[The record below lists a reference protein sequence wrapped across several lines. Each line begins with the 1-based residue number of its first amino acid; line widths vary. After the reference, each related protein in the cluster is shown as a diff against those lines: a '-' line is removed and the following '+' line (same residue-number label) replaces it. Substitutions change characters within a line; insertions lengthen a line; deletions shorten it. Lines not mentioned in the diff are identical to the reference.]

1 MIPASKWRLAGVAV
15 IIVGLLGVLGF
26 RLWYLQVQTRGTY
39 VALASQ
45 DRIRNVV
52 TPAVRGEIL
61 DDTGQPMVQ
70 NQSTLTVAV
79 NMSVVSQEPNGGTA
93 ELARLARL
101 LGISDTTVQQSVRL
115 CTVGVHQ
122 PCWPG
127 SPYQPIPVAQNV
139 SQQIALDV
147 LENSASYPGV
157 TASIQPAIEYDQP
170 IATASA
176 QLLGY
181 LQPITAQEVKQL
193 HVPVTGFASDDLV
206 GQSGLEAEYD
216 KQLRGTTGIDEV
228 AVNAAGQVT
237 STIKDIKP
245 KPGDDLV
252 TSINSGVQLATE
264 NALKNAILKT
274 EAEGNTAATSGA
286 AVVMTTTGRIVAMA
300 SYPTYNPSIWTGGIN
315 VQQFN
320 QLFGTGDGEPILE
333 RATQGQY
340 FPGSTWKV
348 TTLTAA
354 INAGYSLNANYDCPA
369 SVNIGGHT
377 FNNDFGNGGSMT
389 LQTALVLSCD
399 TVFYNFGYDIWLKD
413 NPQDND
419 VTSPNFPV
427 QEEMQTELDWGFGKP
442 TGVDL
447 PGEAGGTV
455 PTREWLYYLWK
466 DNANTGEDWCKNG
479 NANGSYVQQIEYQ
492 DCVSGNVWTPGQ
504 AVLASIGQGYV
515 AVTPLQLATGYAALA
530 NGGTL
535 YSPRIGEE
543 LISPTGKVVQQITP
557 PVDGHLP
564 ASSATLA
571 YIRNALQGVVT
582 QGTAAGAFGGFPLS
596 KVCIAGKTGTA
607 QVAGNMATSNFAS
620 FAPCSNPQYVVVMM
634 IPDSGYGA
642 DVSAPA
648 IRQIWDAIY
657 GLEGQPPALQN
668 GQLPAEPHITS
679 GGVIVPSAASIGSQ
693 QLTQGLAVLTG
704 ALFGPADTE
713 PGGRPLG
720 RPG

>member
-1 MIPASKWRLAGVAV
+1 MIPASKWRLAGLTV
-15 IIVGLLGVLGF
+15 IIVGLLAVLGF

-39 VALASQ
+39 VSLATQ
-45 DRIRNVV
+45 DRIRDVV

-70 NQSTLTVAV
+70 NQSSLTVAV
-79 NMSVVSQEPNGGTA
+79 NMSVVSQESGGGTA
-93 ELARLARL
+93 ELSRLAQL
-101 LGISDTTVQQSVRL
+101 LGISDTVMQQRVRL
-115 CTVGVHQ
+115 CTATVHQ

-139 SQQIALDV
+139 SQQVALEV
-147 LENSASYPGV
+147 LENRASFPGV
-157 TASIQPAIEYDQP
+157 TASIQPTIEYDQP
-170 IATASA
+170 IATATA
-176 QLLGY
+176 QVLGY
-181 LQPITAQEVKQL
+181 LQPITAQEVKKL

-216 KQLRGTTGIDEV
+216 KELRGTTGIDEV

-237 STIKDIKP
+237 STIKDVKP
-245 KPGDDLV
+245 KAGDDLV
-252 TSINSGVQLATE
+252 TSINANVQLATE
-264 NALKNAILKT
+264 NALKSAILKT
-274 EAEGNTAATSGA
+274 EAEGNTQATSGA

-300 SYPTYNPSIWTGGIN
+300 SWPTYNPSIWTGGIN
-315 VQQFN
+315 EQEFN
-320 QLFGTGDGEPILE
+320 QLFGTADGEPILE

-348 TTLTAA
+348 TTTTAA
-354 INAGYSLNANYDCPA
+354 VNAGYSLYSDYDCPA
-369 SVNIGGHT
+369 SVDIGGHV
-377 FNNDFGNGGSMT
+377 FNNDFGNGGMMS
-389 LQTALVLSCD
+389 LQTALILSCD

-413 NPQDND
+413 NRQYDD
-419 VTSPNFPV
+419 VTSPSFPV
-427 QEEMQTELDWGFGKP
+427 QEEQQTELQWGFGKP

-466 DNANTGEDWCKNG
+466 DNAHTGEDWCKYG
-479 NANGSYVQQIEYQ
+479 NANGSYVQQIEYE

-515 AVTPLQLATGYAALA
+515 AVTPLQLATAYAALA

-543 LISPTGKVVQQITP
+543 LVSPTGKVVQQIVP

-564 ASSATLA
+564 ASAATLA

-582 QGTAAGAFGGFPLS
+582 QGTAASAFGGFPLN

-620 FAPCSNPQYVVVMM
+620 FAPCNNPQYVVVMM

-668 GQLPAEPHITS
+668 GQLPPPPHITS
-679 GGVIVPSAASIGSQ
+679 AGVIVPTAASIGSQ
-693 QLTQGLAVLTG
+693 QPSPGLAGLATGLSLT
-704 ALFGPADTE
+704 ADTE

>member
-1 MIPASKWRLAGVAV
+1 MIPASKWRLAGVTV

-45 DRIRNVV
+45 DRIRDVV
-52 TPAVRGEIL
+52 TPSVRGEIL

-70 NQSTLTVAV
+70 NQSSLTVAV

-101 LGISDTTVQQSVRL
+101 LGISDTAMQQSVRL

-139 SQQIALDV
+139 SQQLALEV

-157 TASIQPAIEYDQP
+157 TASIQPTIEYDQP
-170 IATASA
+170 IATATA
-176 QLLGY
+176 QVLGY

-252 TSINSGVQLATE
+252 TSINANVQLATE

-300 SYPTYNPSIWTGGIN
+300 SWPTYDPSIWSGGITE
-315 VQQFN
+315 QEFN
-320 QLFGTGDGEPILE
+320 QLFGTADGEPILE

-354 INAGYSLNANYDCPA
+354 VNAGYSLYGDYDCPA

-377 FNNDFGNGGSMT
+377 FNNDFGNGGMMT
-389 LQTALVLSCD
+389 LQTALILSCD

-413 NPQDND
+413 NRQYDD

-466 DNANTGEDWCKNG
+466 DNAHAGEDWCKNG
-479 NANGSYVQQIEYQ
+479 NPNGSYVQQIEYQ

-515 AVTPLQLATGYAALA
+515 AVTPLQLATAYAALA

-564 ASSATLA
+564 ASAATLA
-571 YIRNALQGVVT
+571 YIRTALQGVVT

-668 GQLPAEPHITS
+668 GQLPAEPHITT
-679 GGVIVPSAASIGSQ
+679 GGVIVPSAATIGSQ
-693 QLTQGLAVLTG
+693 QLSPELAGLTA
-704 ALFGPADTE
+704 ALFWPADTE